1 MLTKELKLQ
10 VFQSLRSENYRA
22 SLRLEG
28 LEPKPLTKLITKP
41 KATAKKTK
49 HD

>member
-10 VFQSLRSENYRA
+10 VFQSLRLENYRA

-28 LEPKPLTKLITKP
+28 LEPKPLTKPVAQPTAASQKN
-41 KATAKKTK
+41 KA
-49 HD
+49 